1 MNASI
6 EDLMVKSVVT
16 TRPHK
21 SVGHVK
27 EIMKTH
33 GFNAVPVVDGENRL
47 EGIVTSTDMLADVS
61 ENTPVSQIM
70 ATDVLTVPLYGDVHV
85 AARIMRNHKIH
96 HVLVTHEQK
105 LVGILSSF
113 DLLRLVEDHRFV
125 MKNAP
130 TPSKKEPKRV

>member
-27 EIMKTH
+27 DIMKTN
-33 GFNAVPVVDGENRL
+33 GIQSVPVVDSENQL
-47 EGIVTSTDMLADVS
+47 EGIITSTDMLEDLS
-61 ENTPVSQIM
+61 DNTPVSQIM
-70 ATDVLTVPLYGDVHV
+70 TKNVYTVPLYADVHI
-85 AARIMRNHKIH
+85 AARVMRNHKIH
-96 HVLVTHEQK
+96 HVVVTHEKQ
-105 LVGILSSF
+105 LVGILSAF

-125 MKNAP
+125 MK
-130 TPSKKEPKRV
+130 